1 LIKNPGSCACC
12 GCFLVVVLIVLGIV
26 AYALLAQYFIL
37 IAVAALLIWAGRDW
51 YRYAQRKRAERDQ
64 L

>member
-1 LIKNPGSCACC
+1 
-12 GCFLVVVLIVLGIV
+12 VLGIV

-37 IAVAALLIWAGRDW
+37 IAVAALLIWAGREW
-51 YRYAQRKRAERDQ
+51 YRYAARKRAERDQ